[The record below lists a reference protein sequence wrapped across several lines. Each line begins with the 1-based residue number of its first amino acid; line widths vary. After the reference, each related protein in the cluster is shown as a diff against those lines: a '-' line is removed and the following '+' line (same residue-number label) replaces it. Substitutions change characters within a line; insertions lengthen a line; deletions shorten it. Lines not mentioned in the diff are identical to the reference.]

1 MQYLRRWV
9 LSMANSMANG
19 NDRQIQKVC
28 TMTAGNILGVEIAP

>member
-9 LSMANSMANG
+9 LSMANG

-28 TMTAGNILGVEIAP
+28 TMTARNILGVEIAP